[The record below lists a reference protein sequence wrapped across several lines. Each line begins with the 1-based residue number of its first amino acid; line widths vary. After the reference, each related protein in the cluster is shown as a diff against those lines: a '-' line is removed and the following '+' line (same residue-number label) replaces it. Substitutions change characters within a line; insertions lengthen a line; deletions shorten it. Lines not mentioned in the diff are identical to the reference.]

1 MRRGSEGDVMGN
13 GYTIEKRVPA
23 LVPQLVPQPVPD
35 GLVTS
40 DRGERLPSDK

>member
-23 LVPQLVPQPVPD
+23 LVPQPVPD